1 MRPSVRDG
9 RNLKGIE
16 MTQNPPKT
24 DKQRIA
30 KVIARAGLC
39 SRRDAE
45 KWILDG
51 RVKVNGKIIDSPALD
66 VSDKDVILVDDK
78 RLAQKEPTKLWI
90 YHKPQGLV
98 TSHSDPDGRET
109 VFQHIDKSI
118 GRVISVGR
126 LDLNSE
132 GLLLLTNDGELART
146 LELPATG
153 LSRIYRARAFGE
165 ITQDELDKLQNGIT
179 VDGVKYGKIEATL
192 ERDATR
198 NLWIRVVLHEGKN
211 REIRKVLA
219 AIGLKVN
226 RLIRLS
232 YGPYNLGD
240 LPRGALKEASLQD
253 IAHIFKAKD
262 APVKPMREN
271 QAKPKARENMK
282 PQERGAK
289 RAAARNEAM
298 PNSTRPKAPNKNPK
312 NRFKR

>member
-1 MRPSVRDG
+1 MPASARDG

-16 MTQNPPKT
+16 MNDISPKT

-30 KVIARAGLC
+30 KVMARAGLC

-66 VSDKDVILVDDK
+66 VSDKDIIMVDNE
-78 RLAQKEPTKLWI
+78 RLKAKEPTKLWI

-109 VFQHIDKSI
+109 VFQHIDKSL

-165 ITQDELDKLQNGIT
+165 ITQDELDKLQKGIT

-240 LPRGALKEASLQD
+240 LARGAIKEANLHE

-262 APVKPMREN
+262 APIKQER
-271 QAKPKARENMK
+271 ADKPKSKMRENMK

-289 RAAARNEAM
+289 RAAARKETM
-298 PNSTRPKAPNKNPK
+298 PNAKKPNPNNKKP
-312 NRFKR
+312 RR